1 MSFSNS
7 ILRFTTYCRRHGLR
21 AIVSRMGE
29 AVNRV
34 MFVNRTV
41 LFYFDLVDETS
52 DQAEP
57 PPSIVIERK
66 RNESEISATD
76 LEEFMNF
83 WNPQIARREM
93 QARFKTD
100 ALLWMIKVDGKL
112 AGYGWTLRGRTMEPH
127 FYLLGLDDV
136 HLFDYYV
143 APAYRGR
150 GLNPLLVNQ
159 VLRQLATE
167 RLGRAFIEVAEWN
180 RAQLSSLRKTP
191 FHRLGCARKLTVG
204 RQTAVWFADGLSRS
218 SVEHATDNSSTAAD
232 RAKPS
237 GVRDLNV

>member
-1 MSFSNS
+1 
-7 ILRFTTYCRRHGLR
+7 
-21 AIVSRMGE
+21 
-29 AVNRV
+29 
-34 MFVNRTV
+34 MFLNRTV
-41 LFYFDLVDETS
+41 LFYFDLVDEMFE
-52 DQAEP
+52 QADL

-66 RNESEISATD
+66 RDEAEIGATD
-76 LEEFMNF
+76 LEEFINL

-112 AGYGWTLRGRTMEPH
+112 AGYGWTLRGHTMEPH
-127 FYLLGLDDV
+127 FFLLGLDDV

-167 RLGRAFIEVAEWN
+167 GLGRAFIEVAEWN

-191 FHRLGCARKLTVG
+191 FHRLGRARKLTIG
-204 RQTAVWFADGLSRS
+204 RQTMVWFADGLPRS
-218 SVEHATDNSSTAAD
+218 SVEHVTDNSSTAVD
-232 RAKPS
+232 RGKPS
-237 GVRDLNV
+237 GVRDLHV